1 MLIAMPLAL
10 LALAVSGASFS
21 ELTPEGVRAAPSA
34 LHSALSQPSAWRLP
48 EPEVLRTHLLKPNPS
63 AVRVGPHRV
72 GRQSAATR
80 IGAGFIGALLGLYVG
95 GTLGAAMGAA
105 DKNQD
110 ALAWAVVGGYAGAAA
125 GAIAGVL
132 LVR

>member
-10 LALAVSGASFS
+10 LALVVSGAPFS
-21 ELTPEGVRAAPSA
+21 EPAPEGVRTAQSA

-63 AVRVGPHRV
+63 AARVGPRRV
-72 GRQSAATR
+72 GRQSAATK
-80 IGAGFIGALLGLYVG
+80 IGAGFVGALLGLYVG
-95 GTLGAAMGAA
+95 GTLGGAMGAA
-105 DKNQD
+105 DKNHD
-110 ALAWAVVGGYAGAAA
+110 ALAWGVRGGYAGAAA